1 MEFIHA
7 TIYFN
12 AKIYFTE
19 LLYIYSLKNK
29 SFKKKKINNLLTG
42 LKTCFFN

>member
-12 AKIYFTE
+12 AKIYFNE

-29 SFKKKKINNLLTG
+29 SFLIKNINNLLTG
-42 LKTCFFN
+42 LKT